1 MIDFSVVVT
10 WGENKPVEELNRLID
25 ERIRQMGD
33 SAKDAMFAAAHTV
46 IRSLLPLVRVAKV
59 NKTTLAKSYELKDTG
74 LVMGLCRE
82 DGVGGK
88 RKYRP
93 HHPYQG
99 DYRKDIRPICLWG
112 GGIARER
119 VRVYQITPRYG
130 SGRKTWAKNL
140 HKGCWYLAACSEA
153 TARKYAEDT
162 LMKRAIKKFAGLA
175 RASVLM
181 MRKAVAMAGGDPM
194 PADERVADF
203 QYVVKEIAY
212 ANVQSAG
219 DQHSLEVTNKLSY
232 ARSALQD
239 RNALEYAI
247 AKAANSLAGYLR
259 SKAGDVLDP
268 AIATPFPEIARG
280 GSMR

>member
-1 MIDFSVVVT
+1 MIDFSVVLT
-10 WGENKPVEELNRLID
+10 WGENKPIEELNRLID
-25 ERIRQMGD
+25 QRIRQMGD
-33 SAKDAMFAAAHTV
+33 SAKDALFAAAHTI

-59 NKTTLAKSYELKDTG
+59 NKTTLEKSYDLTDTG
-74 LVMGLCRE
+74 LIMGQQSE
-82 DGVGGK
+82 GNGK

-93 HHPYQG
+93 HHHFQA

-112 GGIARER
+112 GGIAREICP
-119 VRVYQITPRYG
+119 VFKVTPRYG
-130 SGRKTWAKNL
+130 AGRKTWAKNL
-140 HKGCWYLAACSEA
+140 HKGCWYIAAYSEA
-153 TARKYAEDT
+153 TARKYAENV

-194 PADERVADF
+194 PAGERVADF

-247 AKAANSLAGYLR
+247 AKAANSISGYLR
-259 SKAGDVLDP
+259 SKAVDVLDP